1 MYLTRYQFQIRPW
14 RRDYEVRLRCVVA
27 LIYFCPSRSI
37 VLVLPPLL
45 FFFYSIILCASM
57 CDTQP
62 SPVGSEGKANTSKL
76 KLVHCWPILTRN
88 PRRIHAHILHIS
100 YGAPVHTPFFVEL
113 ATVFPGK
120 KNTPTEEYIAA
131 AIQDE
136 NGRKTTQPFSTST
149 FEYENEN
156 KSGKARHENEHELR
170 NIENFK
176 NKLIRAELCRTRSVY
191 KKSILEY

>member
-1 MYLTRYQFQIRPW
+1 METWLRGASAVRGGFNLFLPLSLDRPRATSTIFLFLFDHSVCIDVWYTYTAVARRIGGESQHVQI
-14 RRDYEVRLRCVVA
+14 
-27 LIYFCPSRSI
+27 
-37 VLVLPPLL
+37 
-45 FFFYSIILCASM
+45 
-57 CDTQP
+57 
-62 SPVGSEGKANTSKL
+62 

-88 PRRIHAHILHIS
+88 PRRIQAHILHIS

-191 KKSILEY
+191 ENF